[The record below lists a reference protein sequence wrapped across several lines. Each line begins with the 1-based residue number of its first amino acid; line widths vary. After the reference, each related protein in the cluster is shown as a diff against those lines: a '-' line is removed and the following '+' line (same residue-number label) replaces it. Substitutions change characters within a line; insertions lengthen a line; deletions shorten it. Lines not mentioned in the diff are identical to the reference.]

1 MNEELKGAVV
11 IENEPAEPAEGS
23 QPSTDK
29 HTASPD
35 EKKSFAIEKRIGKL
49 TGVIKDS
56 ETKLAQKDEELQ
68 GATGKVSE
76 LEAEVAR
83 LTAPKEP
90 DVDLQLDNPEEFNR
104 QQKIFDEHKLGVVH
118 TNAVKVAESN
128 ILKKLDADKKLE
140 DQRKQRDEFQKKSND
155 FVKTGEGV
163 GLKEEELTQIATY
176 LHDSGMP
183 SEIQSFLFDDS
194 EGPQIMDF
202 LANNPED
209 LGKMLEMNPIQQSAF
224 IEKSIRA
231 NAVSAKPTVSGA
243 PDPLLII
250 QGGGAQELDDFDKAC
265 PGAKI
270 VTS

>member
-1 MNEELKGAVV
+1 MNEELIGAVV
-11 IENEPAEPAEGS
+11 SESVQTKPEEGS
-23 QPSTDK
+23 PPSTDK
-29 HTASPD
+29 HNASPD
-35 EKKSFAIEKRIGKL
+35 EKKSFALDKRFSKL
-49 TGVIKDS
+49 TGDVKDS
-56 ETKLAQKDEELQ
+56 NARADKEREGRETAEKRA
-68 GATGKVSE
+68 S
-76 LEAEVAR
+76 EAEEKIA
-83 LTAPKEP
+83 LLSAPKAPNET
-90 DVDLQLDNPEEFNR
+90 LQLDNPEEFDR
-104 QQKIFDEHKLGVVH
+104 QLKIFNDHQLGTVH
-118 TNAVKVAESN
+118 TNAVKVAETN
-128 ILKKLDADKKLE
+128 ILSRMEADKKLE

-243 PDPLLII
+243 PVPLINP